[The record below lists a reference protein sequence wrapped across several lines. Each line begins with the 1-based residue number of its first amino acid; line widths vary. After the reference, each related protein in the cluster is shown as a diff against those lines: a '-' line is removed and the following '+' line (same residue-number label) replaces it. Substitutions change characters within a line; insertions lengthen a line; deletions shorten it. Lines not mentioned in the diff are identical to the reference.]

1 MPSSE
6 PAAVVARRRGAAL
19 RTHLPTALVPSRNF
33 RPATSFSA
41 QKTATEL
48 GREVSACQS

>member
-1 MPSSE
+1 MPISD
-6 PAAVVARRRGAAL
+6 PAALVGLPLGATPGAAL
-19 RTHLPTALVPSRNF
+19 TAVLVPSRNF
-33 RPATSFSA
+33 HPAASFSA